1 MSNTTISPSAGAAGV
16 AGNPAATVLAGVL
29 AAGWSGLAE
38 GAIGAPIAAPANG
51 VRQAKFSVSGT
62 FGAGGAV
69 AIEGSP
75 DGINWTELGIIS
87 SASAPAVG
95 AASNAALKA
104 GPPKAVPT
112 GTASI
117 NSVSGVTV
125 PSVPAVPNDSLVV
138 AVTDP
143 SSGAPTNFF
152 QPVVTGG
159 DGTTSLNVSA
169 QLSSVGAI

>member
-1 MSNTTISPSAGAAGV
+1 MSNTSISPGAGSSSV
-16 AGNPAATVLAGVL
+16 AGGPAATVLAGIL
-29 AAGWSGLAE
+29 SAGWSALAE
-38 GAIGAPIAAPANG
+38 GASGAPIQAPSNG
-51 VRQAKFSVSGT
+51 VRQARFSVSGT
-62 FGAGGAV
+62 FGSGGSI
-69 AIEGSP
+69 AIQGSP
-75 DGINWTELGIIS
+75 DGINWTQLGILS

-95 AASNAALKA
+95 AASTAALKV

-125 PSVPAVPNDSLVV
+125 PSVPVVPNDSLVV

-152 QPVVTGG
+152 QPVVQGG
-159 DGTTSLNVSA
+159 DGTTALNVTA
-169 QLSSVGAI
+169 QLSAVGAI